1 MQPAPP
7 SFTQADIDANYAA
20 LQKNADALGA
30 QWGHFLSLGMSPAEA
45 TNAAIKAMAA
55 EGYPVTQIHFL
66 DGKTGRL
73 FGYLPSGDPI
83 TPYHVT
89 DTGRIVDLPAATD
102 GKLVVENSGAGLS
115 SVSFTLPGG
124 ATGSRLIAPGAVWD
138 RPVHSTAPATRIGIT
153 PVRPTPLDIL
163 QGWKPQL
170 SSDPSID
177 FAISPN
183 LG

>member
-1 MQPAPP
+1 M
-7 SFTQADIDANYAA
+7 
-20 LQKNADALGA
+20 
-30 QWGHFLSLGMSPAEA
+30 
-45 TNAAIKAMAA
+45 
-55 EGYPVTQIHFL
+55 
-66 DGKTGRL
+66 
-73 FGYLPSGDPI
+73 
-83 TPYHVT
+83 
-89 DTGRIVDLPAATD
+89 DLPAATD
-102 GKLVVENSGAGLS
+102 GKLVVENGRGAV
-115 SVSFTLPGG
+115 VSFTLPGG

-153 PVRPTPLDIL
+153 PVRLTPLDIL